1 MSKNNNKFI
10 LEVFNDDGSS
20 KISEYKTLKEISA
33 KLGEGIEYHQIRSI
47 YLQSKTPTKLHPTLA
62 GIYKMI
68 HIYDN
73 PNAKIVLNIT

>member
-33 KLGEGIEYHQIRSI
+33 KLGDGIEYHQIRSI
-47 YLQSKTPTKLHPTLA
+47 YLQSKVKTKLHPTLA